1 MPCPH
6 RTQTIHSIGPYIGES
21 MPASLPPHLALQCK
35 SPLRSKITPAH
46 GFGSSAFG
54 ITCYTAGLGSIMED
68 FNISMTVAILGFSLN
83 LLGIAFAPI
92 TTPHFTERLGRSTVY
107 LISIPT
113 FSLFILGASQSKT
126 FVSLAVCRF
135 FAGLFGGPC
144 LVLIEGTF
152 ADCWRGHTTVSYYSI
167 LSLASY
173 IGAACG
179 KIHQV
184 RFLP

>member
-1 MPCPH
+1 
-6 RTQTIHSIGPYIGES
+6 
-21 MPASLPPHLALQCK
+21 
-35 SPLRSKITPAH
+35 
-46 GFGSSAFG
+46 
-54 ITCYTAGLGSIMED
+54 MEE
-68 FNISMTVAILGFSLN
+68 FNVSMTVAILGFSLN

-113 FSLFILGASQSKT
+113 FALFVLGASQSKT

-179 KIHQV
+179 
-184 RFLP
+184 

>member
-1 MPCPH
+1 M
-6 RTQTIHSIGPYIGES
+6 
-21 MPASLPPHLALQCK
+21 
-35 SPLRSKITPAH
+35 TPAH
-46 GFGSSAFG
+46 GFGPSAFG
-54 ITCYTAGLGSIMED
+54 ITCYTAGLGSVMEE
-68 FNISMTVAILGFSLN
+68 FNVSMTVAILGFSLN

-135 FAGLFGGPC
+135 FAGLVGGPC

-152 ADCWRGHTTVSYYSI
+152 ADCWRGNTTVSYYSI

-179 KIHQV
+179 KTHQV
-184 RFLP
+184 GFSP